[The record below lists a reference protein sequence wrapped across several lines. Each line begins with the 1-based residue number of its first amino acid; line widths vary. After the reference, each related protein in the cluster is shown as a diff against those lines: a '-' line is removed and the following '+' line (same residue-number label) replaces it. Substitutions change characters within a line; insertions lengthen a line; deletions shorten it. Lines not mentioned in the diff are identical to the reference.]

1 MKGFGVVL
9 RPSGLGF
16 CVLESFRGMDFG
28 VENGGGDKDFA
39 LLVLEVVAT
48 CNHGEVCRDGPE

>member
-1 MKGFGVVL
+1 MVL
-9 RPSGLGF
+9 RPRGLGF